1 MIAVKWEQWTVV
13 ELHEDITMTKTIK
26 KILLSPWT
34 AVITLALVLGVRVT
48 DPAFV
53 ESVRLRYFDTLITS
67 KAPTENNIVTV
78 NIDEDS
84 LSKYGQW
91 PLPRGEYGKII
102 EELYK
107 RNAGLVV
114 FNVLMPNPDRSG
126 QDAKFAQYLNQYP
139 VVLPSSPS
147 EKTVNSPRKPGS
159 AVIGS
164 QYSDM
169 IVQYP
174 GLIANTPIVENAAAG
189 IGIVNTLPEIDG
201 VNRRIPLVITVDG
214 KIYPSLSME
223 ALRVAAGDNTVQV
236 KLNELGVEKMRIPKF
251 GPISTD
257 SLGRIWIDYSQ
268 KNQSYSLIDLPK
280 DFNGAVVIVGTTAAG
295 LSNPVPTSTGAV
307 YPHDLQATVLGTMMN
322 GVVIQ
327 RPDYADGLEAIA
339 ILTAGVLL
347 LFLTRYVYV
356 GLGSVVLL
364 SGGAIFASYYMFSN
378 YLWLFDITG
387 FVSGILIVALHAYGI
402 KFVSEFL
409 QKQQIKKQF
418 GTYLSPAMVEK
429 LQQNPELLKLGGESR
444 ELSIMFTDV
453 RGFTSI
459 SEHYGKDVQGLT
471 SIMNRYMTAMTA
483 KILENQGT
491 LDKYIGDAQ
500 MAFWNAP
507 LDDPRHA
514 HNAVRT
520 ALAMLG
526 SLDAFNS
533 EISKEGVPAFGMGLG
548 INTDTVVVGNMG
560 SSQRFDYTCLGDGV
574 NLASRLEGQSKP
586 YGVRIV
592 LGHITNEQVKDEY
605 FTLELDCIA
614 VKGKTQGVNIY
625 TVLETDASAM
635 TEYLSAREHHDLMLQ
650 CYREQKWASALKLI
664 EDLKGEFDGQM
675 DHYYDMMVER
685 IGELREANLPT
696 DWDGVYRATS
706 K

>member
-1 MIAVKWEQWTVV
+1 MK
-13 ELHEDITMTKTIK
+13 LIK
-26 KILLSPWT
+26 KIILSPWT
-34 AVITLALVLGVRVT
+34 AILTLALILGIRIN
-48 DPAFV
+48 DPTFV

-67 KAPTENNIVTV
+67 KEPVKNNIVTV

-84 LSKYGQW
+84 LTKYGQW

-102 EELYK
+102 EDLYK

-114 FNVLMPNPDRSG
+114 FNVLMPNPDRMG
-126 QDAKFAQYLNQYP
+126 QDGKLAQYLSQYP
-139 VVLPSSPS
+139 VVLPSSPA
-147 EKTVNSPRKPGS
+147 EQTKNKPKNPGS

-164 QYSDM
+164 EHSDM

-189 IGIVNTLPEIDG
+189 IGIVNTLPEVDG
-201 VNRRIPLVITVDG
+201 VNRRLPLVIVVDG

-251 GPISTD
+251 GTISTD
-257 SLGRIWIDYSQ
+257 NLGRIWVDYSQ
-268 KNQSYSLIDLPK
+268 KNQSYSLTNLPK
-280 DFNGAVVIVGTTAAG
+280 DLNGAVVIVGTTAAG
-295 LSNPVPTSTGAV
+295 LSNPVPTSIGAV
-307 YPHDLQATVLGTMMN
+307 FPHELQAAVLGTMMN
-322 GVVIQ
+322 GVTIQ
-327 RPDYADGLEAIA
+327 RPDYSDGLEIITLAV
-339 ILTAGVLL
+339 AGILL

-356 GLGSVVLL
+356 GLASVVILCV
-364 SGGAIFASYYMFSN
+364 GAVVGSQYMFSN
-378 YLWLFDITG
+378 FLFLFDITAFTLG
-387 FVSGILIVALHAYGI
+387 TILVALHAYGI

-429 LQQNPELLKLGGESR
+429 LQKNPELLTLGGESR

-483 KILENQGT
+483 KILDNQGT

-526 SLDAFNS
+526 NLDEFNR

-592 LGHITNEQVKDEY
+592 LGTITNDKIKDEY

-614 VKGKTQGVNIY
+614 VKGKTEGVNIY
-625 TVLETDASAM
+625 TVLETDANSMA
-635 TEYLSAREHHDLMLQ
+635 EYLTAREHHDLMLDY
-650 CYREQKWASALKLI
+650 YREQKWASALHTI
-664 EDLKGEFDGQM
+664 EKLKGEFDGKM
-675 DHYYDMMVER
+675 DQYYDMMIER

>member
-1 MIAVKWEQWTVV
+1 MKNNF
-13 ELHEDITMTKTIK
+13 K
-26 KILLSPWT
+26 KLLVSPWT
-34 AVITLALVLGVRVT
+34 ALLTLLLVITIRIV
-48 DPAFV
+48 DFSFV
-53 ESVRLRYFDTLITS
+53 ESVRLRYFDTLITN
-67 KAPTENNIVTV
+67 KEPTVNNIYTV
-78 NIDEDS
+78 NIDEEA
-84 LSKYGQW
+84 LEKYGQW
-91 PLPRGEYGKII
+91 PLPRAEYARII
-102 EELYK
+102 RDLYQ
-107 RNAGLVV
+107 RGAGLVV
-114 FNVLMPNPDRSG
+114 LNVLMPERDRTGGDNTLGKTLSE
-126 QDAKFAQYLNQYP
+126 FP
-139 VVLPSSPS
+139 VVLSNVPSN
-147 EKTVNSPRKPGS
+147 KTKNTPKNPGAS
-159 AVIGS
+159 IINPE
-164 QYSDM
+164 YSDR

-174 GLIANTPIVENAAAG
+174 GVIANISELESKAAG
-189 IGIVNTLPEIDG
+189 VGTVNTLPEIDG
-201 VNRRIPLVITVDG
+201 VNRRIPLIASVDG
-214 KIYPSLSME
+214 KLYPSLSME
-223 ALRVAAGDNTVQV
+223 VLRVAAGDPSFQV

-251 GPISTD
+251 GPVATD
-257 SLGRIWIDYSQ
+257 NLGRIWIDYSQ
-268 KNQSYSLIDLPK
+268 TSKSVSLTNLPN
-280 DFNGAVVIVGTTAAG
+280 DFAGAIVIIGPTASG
-295 LSNPVPTSTGAV
+295 LSNPVPTSKGAMF
-307 YPHDLQATVLGTMMN
+307 PHEVQASVIGTMFN
-322 GVVIQ
+322 NVTIQ
-327 RPDYADGLEAIA
+327 RPDYADGLELIV
-339 ILTAGVLL
+339 IGVSSILL

-356 GLGSVVLL
+356 GIGVVVLL
-364 SGGAIFASYYMFSN
+364 CITSISGSWYVYEYYNF
-378 YLWLFDITG
+378 LFDATAPALSI
-387 FVSGILIVALHAYGI
+387 ILVALHAYGI

-429 LQQNPELLKLGGESR
+429 LQKNPELLALGGESR

-483 KILENQGT
+483 KILDNQGT

-526 SLDAFNS
+526 NLDEFNR

-592 LGHITNEQVKDEY
+592 IGPLTNQQVKDEY

-614 VKGKTQGVNIY
+614 VKGKTEGVNIY
-625 TVLETDASAM
+625 TVLETDVNSMA
-635 TEYLSAREHHDLMLQ
+635 EYLSAREHHDLMLDY
-650 CYREQKWASALKLI
+650 YREQKWASALYTI
-664 EDLKGEFDGQM
+664 ENLKGEFDGKM
-675 DHYYDMMVER
+675 DHYYDMMIER